1 MIPKLRSVNNINFNN
16 VLSSEKHSKS
26 LDIFGKIFKGNPTIM
41 NEINDTNQF
50 YNSLKVKRVINGASW
65 LTKLGGSIM
74 PDPVIKSMEEASK
87 WFVDMDDLNQKAGE
101 FIARISGAEAGL
113 VTAGAASGMVL
124 QAAACIAGSD
134 PHKINQLPNTAG
146 MKNEIILDKGHLV
159 PYHHSFRAAGAEIIE
174 IGGVGNTPEWELEH
188 NINEQTA
195 AVAYVFSPRH
205 HGAIPLDRV
214 IEIAHSK
221 EVPVIVDASAMLPP
235 QENLQKFIAMGAD
248 MVTFSG
254 GKGIRGPQSTGI
266 LCGKKHLIEAA
277 YLNGPPHANA
287 VCRSAK
293 ACKEEIAGLIT
304 ALQLF
309 IDTDFEQILD
319 SWEAKCNFIVESF
332 SNLSGI
338 QAKVEKVNPQILSA
352 DTTHPRAIID
362 FDETWNGLTGEDL
375 INSLSDGNPSVH
387 VRPSEKNG
395 ITIHPVNLQTGE
407 EKIIVEK
414 LRELLK

>member
-1 MIPKLRSVNNINFNN
+1 M
-16 VLSSEKHSKS
+16 
-26 LDIFGKIFKGNPTIM
+26 G
-41 NEINDTNQF
+41 
-50 YNSLKVKRVINGASW
+50 VKKVINGASW

-74 PDPVIKSMEEASK
+74 PSPVIKTMEEASK

-101 FIARISGAEAGL
+101 FIAKITGAEAGL

-134 PHKINQLPNTAG
+134 PYKINQLPNTNG
-146 MKNEIILDKGHLV
+146 MKNEIIIDKGHLV
-159 PYHHSFRAAGAEIIE
+159 AYHHSFRAAGAKMVE
-174 IGGVGNTPEWELEH
+174 IGGVGNTEEWELEH
-188 NINEQTA
+188 NINCQTA
-195 AVAYVFSPRH
+195 AIAYIFSPVH
-205 HGAIPLDRV
+205 HGAIPLEKV
-214 IEIAHSK
+214 IKIAHSK

-235 QENLQKFIAMGAD
+235 QENLQKFINMGAD

-293 ACKEEIAGLIT
+293 VCKEEIAGLIT

-309 IDTDFEQILD
+309 IDTDFDQII
-319 SWEAKCNFIVESF
+319 SEWTEKCTFIVESVSKF
-332 SNLSGI
+332 PGV
-338 QAKVEKVNPQILSA
+338 QAKVEKTNPQILSA
-352 DTTHPRAIID
+352 ETTHPRAIID
-362 FDETWNGLTGEDL
+362 FDETWNGVKGEEL
-375 INSLSDGNPSVH
+375 INILSTGDPSIH

-414 LRELLK
+414 LIELLK

>member
-1 MIPKLRSVNNINFNN
+1 MNRMNN
-16 VLSSEKHSKS
+16 
-26 LDIFGKIFKGNPTIM
+26 
-41 NEINDTNQF
+41 TNQF
-50 YNSLKVKRVINGASW
+50 YNSIGVKKVINGASW

-74 PDPVIKSMEEASK
+74 PSPVIKTMEEASK

-101 FIARISGAEAGL
+101 FIAKITGAEAGL

-134 PHKINQLPNTAG
+134 PYKINQLPNTNG
-146 MKNEIILDKGHLV
+146 MKNEIIIDKGHLV
-159 PYHHSFRAAGAEIIE
+159 AYHHSFRAAGAKMVE
-174 IGGVGNTPEWELEH
+174 IGGIGNTEEWELEH
-188 NINEQTA
+188 SINCQTA
-195 AVAYVFSPRH
+195 AVAYIFSPVH
-205 HGAIPLDRV
+205 HGAIPLEKV
-214 IEIAHSK
+214 IKIAHSK
-221 EVPVIVDASAMLPP
+221 EIPVIVDASAMLPP
-235 QENLQKFIAMGAD
+235 QENLQKFINMGAD

-293 ACKEEIAGLIT
+293 VCKEEIAGLIT

-309 IDTDFEQILD
+309 IDTDFDQII
-319 SWEAKCNFIVESF
+319 SEWTEKCTFIVESICK
-332 SNLSGI
+332 LPGV
-338 QAKVEKVNPQILSA
+338 QAKVEKTNPQILSA
-352 DTTHPRAIID
+352 ETTHPRAIID
-362 FDETWNGLTGEDL
+362 FDETWNGLKGEEL
-375 INSLSDGNPSVH
+375 INILSTGDPSIQ

-414 LRELLK
+414 LIELLK

>member
-1 MIPKLRSVNNINFNN
+1 MNRMNN
-16 VLSSEKHSKS
+16 
-26 LDIFGKIFKGNPTIM
+26 
-41 NEINDTNQF
+41 TNQF
-50 YNSLKVKRVINGASW
+50 YNSMGVKKVINGASW

-74 PDPVIKSMEEASK
+74 PSPVIKTMEEASK

-101 FIARISGAEAGL
+101 FIAKITGAEAGL

-134 PHKINQLPNTAG
+134 PYKINQLPNTNG
-146 MKNEIILDKGHLV
+146 MKNEIIIDKGHLV
-159 PYHHSFRAAGAEIIE
+159 AYHHSFRAAGAKMVE
-174 IGGVGNTPEWELEH
+174 IGGVGNTEEWELEH
-188 NINEQTA
+188 NINCQTA
-195 AVAYVFSPRH
+195 AIAYIFSPVH
-205 HGAIPLDRV
+205 HGAIPLEKV
-214 IEIAHSK
+214 IKIAHSK

-235 QENLQKFIAMGAD
+235 QENLQKFINMGAD

-293 ACKEEIAGLIT
+293 VCKEEIAGLIT

-309 IDTDFEQILD
+309 IDTDFDQII
-319 SWEAKCNFIVESF
+319 SEWTEKCTFIVESVSKF
-332 SNLSGI
+332 PGV
-338 QAKVEKVNPQILSA
+338 QAKVEKTNPQILSA
-352 DTTHPRAIID
+352 ETTHPRAIID
-362 FDETWNGLTGEDL
+362 FDETWNGVKGEEL
-375 INSLSDGNPSVH
+375 INILSTGDPSIH

-414 LRELLK
+414 LIELLK

>member
-1 MIPKLRSVNNINFNN
+1 MNN
-16 VLSSEKHSKS
+16 
-26 LDIFGKIFKGNPTIM
+26 
-41 NEINDTNQF
+41 TNQF
-50 YNSLKVKRVINGASW
+50 YNSMGVKKVINGASW

-74 PDPVIKSMEEASK
+74 PSPVIKTMEEASK

-101 FIARISGAEAGL
+101 FIAKITGAEAGL

-134 PHKINQLPNTAG
+134 PYKINQLPNTNG
-146 MKNEIILDKGHLV
+146 MKNEIIIDKGHLV
-159 PYHHSFRAAGAEIIE
+159 AYHHSFRAAGAKMVE
-174 IGGVGNTPEWELEH
+174 IGGVGNTEEWELEH
-188 NINEQTA
+188 NINCQTA
-195 AVAYVFSPRH
+195 AIAYIFSPVH
-205 HGAIPLDRV
+205 HGAIPLEKV
-214 IEIAHSK
+214 IKIAHSK

-235 QENLQKFIAMGAD
+235 QENLQKFINMGAD

-293 ACKEEIAGLIT
+293 VCKEEIAGLIT

-309 IDTDFEQILD
+309 IDTDFDQII
-319 SWEAKCNFIVESF
+319 SEWTEKCTFIVESVSKF
-332 SNLSGI
+332 PGV
-338 QAKVEKVNPQILSA
+338 QAKVEKTNPQILSA
-352 DTTHPRAIID
+352 ETTHPRAIID
-362 FDETWNGLTGEDL
+362 FDETWNGVKGEEL
-375 INSLSDGNPSVH
+375 INILSTGDPSIH

-414 LRELLK
+414 LIELLK